1 MHWFLSFFCITLVF
15 LITKCNA
22 IGSVWQ
28 YSLRPIK
35 PLKNTISKTPWKIHS
50 HKTKS
55 KQHEMKITQKLHD
68 YDTIYDFIGRLSLR
82 SFSMKLGKF
91 KYTQLQRS
99 GVISVPNLLFGY
111 RNMAF
116 LVHSNSERIRT
127 ISVNSTNLRKYLGNF
142 LVESV
147 GGKTGVSINIDIIFQ
162 EGTITLETHANS
174 NGISDK
180 DIEQMINLF
189 ESLLRREFE
198 RELQLL
204 TARRAQA
211 KATRKSFKITAKL
224 TKQKELD
231 KIIHPEKYR
240 SKSAT
245 VRRVGSNNGAV
256 ASTSSRSATSGSSR
270 YTPSSSTQ
278 ARRQVKRG

>member
-1 MHWFLSFFCITLVF
+1 MHWFSFFCITLVF
-15 LITKCNA
+15 LITKCNG
-22 IGSVWQ
+22 IGSIWQ

-35 PLKNTISKTPWKIHS
+35 PLKNTISTTPWKIHS

-55 KQHEMKITQKLHD
+55 KQHETKITQELHD

-82 SFSMKLGKF
+82 SFCMKLGKF
-91 KYTQLQRS
+91 KYTQQQRI
-99 GVISVPNLLFGY
+99 GVISVPNLLLGY
-111 RNMAF
+111 RNMVF

-127 ISVNSTNLRKYLGNF
+127 ISENSDNSRKYLGNF

-256 ASTSSRSATSGSSR
+256 ASSTTSGSSR